1 MRKISD
7 KPPASANR
15 SPVAHYI
22 NLQLEA
28 IRPQK
33 NQAQVA
39 DEAGFPQRNLLSMIR
54 SGQTRL
60 PLERIRGLAKALEI
74 NQNHLFRLALQEY
87 QPHIKELFD
96 EAGQQ
101 AISKYE
107 RQLLE
112 VWRQATGDEDP
123 PVEPVAHEIA
133 IAGECARG
141 IAQEEAMRAARPV
154 ERK

>member
-22 NLQLEA
+22 DLQLEA

-33 NQAQVA
+33 TQAQVA

-123 PVEPVAHEIA
+123 PVEPVAHEIESLGRRA
-133 IAGECARG
+133 LDIEKETAHSTRRRDAR
-141 IAQEEAMRAARPV
+141 
-154 ERK
+154 